1 MRAPRERTR
10 LVRRVEKS
18 TAHGVRAEINK
29 RGKVRMSDLRCRSE
43 SDPSIRS
50 IHQVA
55 TLATSR
61 REGCF
66 PMIGPAP
73 IGTRAV
79 DFGAD
84 PGLD

>member
-43 SDPSIRS
+43 SDPLYQEYPSGRDARD
-50 IHQVA
+50 VA
-55 TLATSR
+55 TR
-61 REGCF
+61 RMLPDDRSGSHRDESGGF
-66 PMIGPAP
+66 
-73 IGTRAV
+73 RR
-79 DFGAD
+79 
-84 PGLD
+84 